1 MSIKNVIFDFGQV
14 LVHFEPSYMVGVYV
28 EDAED
33 KALLEKVVFD
43 RLYWDRL
50 DKGTISNE
58 ETMSLIKARLPER
71 LWDVADKIYYN
82 WVYNIPEIDGMS
94 ELLSHLKSKHGVRLF
109 LLSNIS
115 NYFAIHSPEIPILKK
130 LDGLVMSAPIGIVK
144 PSREIFEHICK
155 KYDITPSEA
164 IFVDDRIENIEGAIA
179 YGIQGY
185 VFDGDS
191 EKLKKYLDKILSK

>member
-14 LVHFEPSYMVGVYV
+14 LVHFEPSYMVGAYV
-28 EDAED
+28 SDNDD
-33 KALLEKVVFD
+33 KALLEEVVFD
-43 RLYWDRL
+43 RLYWDKL

-58 ETMSLIKARLPER
+58 ETMSLIKERLPER

-82 WVYNIPEIDGMS
+82 WIYNIPEIDGMS
-94 ELLSHLKSKHGVRLF
+94 ELLSHLKNEHGVRLF

-115 NYFAIHSPEIPILKK
+115 NYFASHSMEIPILKK

-144 PSREIFEHICK
+144 PSYEIFDHICK
-155 KYDITPSEA
+155 KYDIVPNEA
-164 IFVDDRIENIEGAIA
+164 IFVDDRVDNIEGAIA
-179 YGIQGY
+179 YGINGY

-191 EKLKKYLDKILSK
+191 EKLKVYLDGILTK

>member
-1 MSIKNVIFDFGQV
+1 MSIKTIIFDFGQV

-28 EDAED
+28 NDESD
-33 KALLEKVVFD
+33 KALLEEVVFD

-50 DKGTISNE
+50 DNGTISNE
-58 ETMSLIKARLPER
+58 ETMSLIKERLPER

-94 ELLSHLKSKHGVRLF
+94 ELLSHLKNKHGVRLF

-115 NYFAIHSPEIPILKK
+115 NYFASHANEIPILKK

-144 PSREIFEHICK
+144 PSYEIFDYICK
-155 KYDITPSEA
+155 KYDIVPSEA
-164 IFVDDRIENIEGAIA
+164 IFVDDRIDNIEGAKA
-179 YGIQGY
+179 YGINGY
-185 VFDGDS
+185 VFNGDS
-191 EKLKKYLDKILSK
+191 EKLKSYLDEILSK

>member
-1 MSIKNVIFDFGQV
+1 MIKNVIFDFGQV

-28 EDAED
+28 ENEED

-43 RLYWDRL
+43 RIYWDKL
-50 DKGTISNE
+50 DKGTISDE
-58 ETMSLIKARLPER
+58 ETMSLIKERLPQR

-82 WVYNIPEIDGMS
+82 WIYNIPEIDGMS
-94 ELLSHLKSKHGVRLF
+94 DLLSYLKSKYGVRLF

-115 NYFAIHSPEIPILKK
+115 KYFAEHSGEIEILRK

-144 PSREIFEHICK
+144 PSYEIFDHLCK
-155 KYDITPSEA
+155 KHNINPYEA
-164 IFVDDRIENIEGAIA
+164 VFVDDSCDNIEGAEA
-179 YGIQGY
+179 YGIKGY

-191 EKLKKYLDKILSK
+191 EKLKKYLDKLLSE

>member
-28 EDAED
+28 SDKDD
-33 KALLEKVVFD
+33 KALLEEVIFD

-50 DKGTISNE
+50 DDGTISNE
-58 ETMSLIKARLPER
+58 ETMSLIKERLPKR

-94 ELLSHLKSKHGVRLF
+94 ELLSYLKNRYGVRLF

-115 NYFAIHSPEIPILKK
+115 KYFAEHSQEIEILNK
-130 LDGLVMSAPIGIVK
+130 LDGLIMSGPIGIVK
-144 PSREIFEHICK
+144 PSYEIFEHLCK

-164 IFVDDRIENIEGAIA
+164 IFVDDRRDNIEGAES
-179 YGIQGY
+179 YGIKGY
-185 VFDGDS
+185 IFDGDS
-191 EKLKKYLDKILSK
+191 EKLKKYLDELLTK

>member
-1 MSIKNVIFDFGQV
+1 MSIKNIIFDFGQV

-28 EDAED
+28 DDAED
-33 KALLEKVVFD
+33 KALLEEVVFD

-94 ELLSHLKSKHGVRLF
+94 ELLSHLKNKHGVRLF

-115 NYFAIHSPEIPILKK
+115 NYFAEHSGEIEILKK

-144 PSREIFEHICK
+144 PSYEIFDHICK
-155 KYDITPSEA
+155 KYDIVPSEA
-164 IFVDDRIENIEGAIA
+164 VFVDDRTDNIEGAMT
-179 YGIQGY
+179 YGISGY
-185 VFDGDS
+185 VFDGDAA
-191 EKLKKYLDKILSK
+191 KLKNYLDELLSK

>member
-1 MSIKNVIFDFGQV
+1 MKIKNVIFDFGQV

-28 EDAED
+28 TDKDD
-33 KALLEKVVFD
+33 KALLEEVVFD

-58 ETMSLIKARLPER
+58 ETISLIKERIPEK
-71 LWDVADKIYYN
+71 LWDVAEKIYYN

-94 ELLSHLKSKHGVRLF
+94 DLLDHLKNRHGVRLF

-115 NYFAIHSPEIPILKK
+115 NYFASHANEIPILKK

-144 PSREIFEHICK
+144 PSYEIFDHICK
-155 KYDITPSEA
+155 KYDISPSEA
-164 IFVDDRIENIEGAIA
+164 IFVDDRTDNIEGAKA
-179 YGIQGY
+179 YGINGY
-185 VFDGDS
+185 VFDGNA
-191 EKLKKYLDKILSK
+191 EKLKEYLDEIL

>member
-1 MSIKNVIFDFGQV
+1 MNIKTIIFDFGQV

-28 EDAED
+28 NDESD
-33 KALLEKVVFD
+33 KALLEEVVFD

-50 DKGTISNE
+50 DNGTISNE
-58 ETMSLIKARLPER
+58 ETMSLIKERLPER

-94 ELLSHLKSKHGVRLF
+94 ELLSHLKNKHGVRLF

-115 NYFAIHSPEIPILKK
+115 NYFASHANEIPILKK

-144 PSREIFEHICK
+144 PSYEIFDYICK
-155 KYDITPSEA
+155 KYDIVPSEA
-164 IFVDDRIENIEGAIA
+164 IFVDDRIDNIEGAKA
-179 YGIQGY
+179 YGINGY
-185 VFDGDS
+185 VFNGDS
-191 EKLKKYLDKILSK
+191 EKLKSYLDEILSK

>member
-14 LVHFEPSYMVGVYV
+14 LVHFEPSYMVGAYV
-28 EDAED
+28 SDNDD
-33 KALLEKVVFD
+33 KALLEEVVFD
-43 RLYWDRL
+43 RLYWDKL

-58 ETMSLIKARLPER
+58 ETMSLIKERLPER

-82 WVYNIPEIDGMS
+82 WIYNIPEIDGMS
-94 ELLSHLKSKHGVRLF
+94 ELLLHLKNEHGVRLF

-115 NYFAIHSPEIPILKK
+115 NYFASHSMEIPILKK

-144 PSREIFEHICK
+144 PSYEIFDHICK
-155 KYDITPSEA
+155 KYDIVPNEA
-164 IFVDDRIENIEGAIA
+164 IFVDDRVDNIEGAIA
-179 YGIQGY
+179 YGINGY

-191 EKLKKYLDKILSK
+191 EKLKVYLDGILTK